1 MPFTHIRE
9 KKNAKKKYSLKTFTH
24 ETAITETNSFRM
36 CCSIKFTIFYYC
48 SLARCPLRHPHYPP
62 LVVHKFRACH
72 VLYTSHTI
80 DAKCWRW
87 RNLSDSAVFLLL
99 LLFYCSLL
107 AASGCVCCICDNIQI
122 LLSLESFATLFHVH
136 VRMCVRVHVLPLA
149 ESTMHSIFMF
159 DFVSQIN
166 SVRHFKRIQIIP
178 FSR

>member
-9 KKNAKKKYSLKTFTH
+9 KKKRKQKYSLKTFTH

-87 RNLSDSAVFLLL
+87 RNLSDSAVFCCC
-99 LLFYCSLL
+99 CSSTAHCLPLL
-107 AASGCVCCICDNIQI
+107 AVFVVYAIIFK
-122 LLSLESFATLFHVH
+122 SFCL
-136 VRMCVRVHVLPLA
+136 
-149 ESTMHSIFMF
+149 
-159 DFVSQIN
+159 
-166 SVRHFKRIQIIP
+166 
-178 FSR
+178 

>member
-1 MPFTHIRE
+1 MLFYQIYNLLLLFSGSVSIATPALSSFGRAQISCMSCFIHISHNWCE
-9 KKNAKKKYSLKTFTH
+9 
-24 ETAITETNSFRM
+24 M
-36 CCSIKFTIFYYC
+36 
-48 SLARCPLRHPHYPP
+48 LALAEFIWFSC
-62 LVVHKFRACH
+62 
-72 VLYTSHTI
+72 
-80 DAKCWRW
+80 
-87 RNLSDSAVFLLL
+87 FLLL